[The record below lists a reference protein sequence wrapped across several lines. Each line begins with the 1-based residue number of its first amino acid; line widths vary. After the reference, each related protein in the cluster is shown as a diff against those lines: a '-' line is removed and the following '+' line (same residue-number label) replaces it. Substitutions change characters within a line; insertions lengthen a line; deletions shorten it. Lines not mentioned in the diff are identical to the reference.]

1 MGYGRERREEHCPDH
16 YAPFGAPKTLT
27 TDKIEEL
34 AKLLRAYA
42 S

>member
-1 MGYGRERREEHCPDH
+1 MFSGETFEGERCPDH
-16 YAPFGAPKTLT
+16 YDPFGAPKTLT

>member
-1 MGYGRERREEHCPDH
+1 MGYGRERREEHCPHH